1 MTQRKMDLA
10 QIALEICAQIAD
22 PAKCTAVAAGDAE
35 AQCKMDFAQRRN
47 ENGSRGKVQYKTSS
61 LYSLPLAPC
70 SLLRA
75 IPIFVK

>member
-35 AQCKMDFAQRRN
+35 AQ
-47 ENGSRGKVQYKTSS
+47 
-61 LYSLPLAPC
+61 
-70 SLLRA
+70 
-75 IPIFVK
+75 